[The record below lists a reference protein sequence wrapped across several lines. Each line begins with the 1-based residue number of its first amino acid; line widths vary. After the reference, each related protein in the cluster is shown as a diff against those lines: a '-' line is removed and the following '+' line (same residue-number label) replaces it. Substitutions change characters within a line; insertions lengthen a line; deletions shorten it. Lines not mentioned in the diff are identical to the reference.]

1 MRYCTHMKRADV
13 VAPTCEYL
21 PMSAPFD
28 PNSINV
34 SQVAQTLRDNLANL
48 VVRDQSFA
56 SSLLGQ
62 LDRKGLS
69 NSQLYWLNKLSEKA
83 VGAPE
88 QEREKTKV
96 GDLKGIM
103 SLFDKAKEH
112 LKFPAIVLA
121 VKQPDDFG
129 VTGVYNEY
137 RLSVA
142 GDRARIPGSIN
153 VTGYSVSTG
162 ADKAWFGR
170 ILATGEFEASPREET
185 PKNLIPGLARFAADP
200 VNVAKES
207 GMLTGKCCFC
217 NIGLK
222 DERSTAVGYGPICA
236 KHYDLP
242 WGKA

>member
-1 MRYCTHMKRADV
+1 MKRANV
-13 VAPTCEYL
+13 VAPICEYV

-34 SQVAQTLRDNLANL
+34 PQVAQTLRDNLANL

-88 QEREKTKV
+88 PEREKTKV

-103 SLFDKAKEH
+103 SLFDKAQEH

-121 VKQPDDFG
+121 VKGSEDFG
-129 VTGVYNEY
+129 DTGEEYNEY

-142 GDRARIPGSIN
+142 GDRARVPGSIN
-153 VTGYSVSTG
+153 VTGS
-162 ADKAWFGR
+162 DKTWYGR
-170 ILATGEFEASPREET
+170 ILVTGEFEASPRDET

-242 WGKA
+242 WGRA

>member
-1 MRYCTHMKRADV
+1 
-13 VAPTCEYL
+13 
-21 PMSAPFD
+21 MSAVFD

-34 SQVAQTLRDNLANL
+34 PQVAQALRDNLANL

-62 LDRKGLS
+62 LDRRGLS

-88 QEREKTKV
+88 PEREKTKV

-103 SLFDKAKEH
+103 GLFDKAQEH

-121 VKQPDDFG
+121 VAMPADFG
-129 VTGVYNEY
+129 EVGYDEY

-142 GDRARIPGSIN
+142 GDRAKVPGSIN
-153 VTGYSVSTG
+153 VTNTAKP
-162 ADKAWFGR
+162 ADWFGR
-170 ILATGEFEASPREET
+170 ILSTGEFEASPRIET
-185 PKNLIPGLARFAADP
+185 PRNLIPGLARFAADP

-217 NIGLK
+217 NKGLT
-222 DERSTAVGYGPICA
+222 DERSTEVGYGPVCA
-236 KHYDLP
+236 KHYGLS
-242 WGKA
+242 WGSK

>member
-1 MRYCTHMKRADV
+1 MKRADV
-13 VAPTCEYL
+13 VAPTCEYV
-21 PMSAPFD
+21 PMSVPFD

-34 SQVAQTLRDNLANL
+34 AEVAQTLRDNLANL

-83 VGAPE
+83 TATPE
-88 QEREKTKV
+88 PEREKTKV

-103 SLFDKAKEH
+103 ALFDKAQQH

-121 VKQPDDFG
+121 VKQLDDFG
-129 VTGVYNEY
+129 ATGVYNEY

-142 GDRARIPGSIN
+142 GDRARVPGSIN
-153 VTGYSVSTG
+153 VTGYSVTTG
-162 ADKAWFGR
+162 EDKAWFGR
-170 ILATGEFEASPREET
+170 ILVTGEFEASPREAT
-185 PKNLIPGLARFAADP
+185 PKNLIPGLARFANDP

-217 NIGLK
+217 NLPLK

-236 KHYDLP
+236 KHYDLD
-242 WGKA
+242 WGK